1 VDHPPAVEE
10 IAPNSARST
19 TVFAD
24 YVALAK
30 PGITIFNVLT
40 ALGGLWLAHERGGV
54 GASKVPVSGGTVL
67 ATLVGTTLIVAG
79 ANTLNQYIERN
90 IDGLMSRTKD
100 RPLPTGRVTARAAL
114 IYGIALS
121 ALAVPVFAMGTNG
134 LTTAL
139 AVFANL
145 AYVLAYTPMKQR
157 SHHSLLVGAVPG
169 AMPPLLGWAAA
180 LGMNALHPGA
190 SLGGLVLFATMFLW
204 QVPHFLAITLFRKDD
219 YARAGLIVMPNVRDE
234 REVKHTI
241 VRYTFALVA
250 TSMLLY
256 PLGVSGLFYAGA
268 ALALGVVFFVWGLVG
283 LRSEDVGIPWAK
295 SLFGVS
301 LLYLLALFGAIAID
315 AVL

>member
-1 VDHPPAVEE
+1 MDHPPAVEE

-157 SHHSLLVGAVPG
+157 SHLALWVGSVPG
-169 AMPPLLGWAAA
+169 AMPALMGWTSVTGHVDA
-180 LGMNALHPGA
+180 
-190 SLGGLVLFATMFLW
+190 GGLAVFAVL
-204 QVPHFLAITLFRKDD
+204 
-219 YARAGLIVMPNVRDE
+219 
-234 REVKHTI
+234 
-241 VRYTFALVA
+241 LVLGEKTTA
-250 TSMLLY
+250 VAVLLSAVGY
-256 PLGVSGLFYAGA
+256 GGVGA
-268 ALALGVVFFVWGLVG
+268 ASRPGRVKG
-283 LRSEDVGIPWAK
+283 
-295 SLFGVS
+295 
-301 LLYLLALFGAIAID
+301 GA
-315 AVL
+315 

>member
-1 VDHPPAVEE
+1 VAHPPAVEE

-30 PGITIFNVLT
+30 PRITIFNVLT

-67 ATLVGTTLIVAG
+67 ATIVGTTLIVAG

-100 RPLPTGRVTARAAL
+100 RPLPTGRLTARAAL
-114 IYGIALS
+114 VYGIALS
-121 ALAVPVFAMGTNG
+121 ALAVPVFALGTNA

-157 SHHSLLVGAVPG
+157 SHHALLVGAVPG

-180 LGMNALHPGA
+180 LGTNALHPGA

-204 QVPHFLAITLFRKDD
+204 QVPHFLAITLFRKED
-219 YARAGLIVMPNVRDE
+219 YARAGLVVMPNVRDE

-241 VRYTFALVA
+241 VRYTFALVP

-301 LLYLLALFGAIAID
+301 LLYLLALFGAIAVD